1 MSGIFILLPTFLL
14 KHDVDFLSHNKYT
27 LHAEVATTQRKCV
40 YLHIYYLH
48 LLQNSMMI
56 SSNLILGPGSSQLYF
71 F

>member
-1 MSGIFILLPTFLL
+1 MAGIFILLPTFLL
-14 KHDVDFLSHNKYT
+14 KHNMDFLWHNKYT
-27 LHAEVATTQRKCV
+27 PHAEVAETQRKGV

-56 SSNLILGPGSSQLYF
+56 SSNLILGPGFSQLYF